1 MLGFE
6 DLKISILERK
16 VADIEKRIE
25 EIESFVKILKQQGE
39 VKSDYECDPGFMIP
53 SDREGVKRN
62 DD

>member
-16 VADIEKRIE
+16 VDKLEKRIE
-25 EIESFVKILKQQGE
+25 ELETFVKILKQQGE
-39 VKSDYECDPGFMIP
+39 VKSGYECDPGFLVP
-53 SDREGVKRN
+53 SDQEGVKRN